1 MIGKFYNINSQTLAS
16 GAIIPLATSR
26 VCGCGIRLEGNEIVI
41 SEPGTY
47 LVNVSVTAS
56 QTSTTAQGVRLLV
69 STPSGVTVQSEGGSA
84 SSSDATAGNITGE
97 GRAIQSQLADC
108 CCTTQRA
115 IDSLKLENCQN
126 TQKIL
131 DAITTDRMAQ
141 MQNQINQ
148 LQMQNAL
155 CGVVRY
161 PMASTWNA
169 GSNPFCG
176 CAC

>member
-69 STPSGVTVQSEGGSA
+69 STLSGVTVQSEGGSA
-84 SSSDATAGNITGE
+84 SSSDATAGNVRT
-97 GRAIQSQLADC
+97 LAFSDTVRVCKSC
-108 CCTTQRA
+108 CCGKTRLSLLTTGA
-115 IDSLKLENCQN
+115 M
-126 TQKIL
+126 T
-131 DAITTDRMAQ
+131 ITNVIITVAR
-141 MQNQINQ
+141 I
-148 LQMQNAL
+148 
-155 CGVVRY
+155 
-161 PMASTWNA
+161 
-169 GSNPFCG
+169 
-176 CAC
+176 

>member
-84 SSSDATAGNITGE
+84 ASSDATAGNVRTLAFSDTVRVCKTGCCGKTRLSLLTTGAMTIDNVIITVA
-97 GRAIQSQLADC
+97 RI
-108 CCTTQRA
+108 
-115 IDSLKLENCQN
+115 
-126 TQKIL
+126 
-131 DAITTDRMAQ
+131 
-141 MQNQINQ
+141 
-148 LQMQNAL
+148 
-155 CGVVRY
+155 
-161 PMASTWNA
+161 
-169 GSNPFCG
+169 
-176 CAC
+176 

>member
-84 SSSDATAGNITGE
+84 SSSDATAGNVRT
-97 GRAIQSQLADC
+97 LAFSDTVIVCDSC
-108 CCTTQRA
+108 CCGKTSLSLLTSGA
-115 IDSLKLENCQN
+115 MTIDNV
-126 TQKIL
+126 I
-131 DAITTDRMAQ
+131 ITVAM
-141 MQNQINQ
+141 I
-148 LQMQNAL
+148 
-155 CGVVRY
+155 
-161 PMASTWNA
+161 
-169 GSNPFCG
+169 
-176 CAC
+176 

>member
-26 VCGCGIRLEGNEIVI
+26 VCGCGIRLEGNEIII

-84 SSSDATAGNITGE
+84 SSSDATAGNVRT
-97 GRAIQSQLADC
+97 LAFSDTVRVLLLWQDKAVPSHYRRHDHRQC
-108 CCTTQRA
+108 DHHSRKDMRWLDHTTLNGPFLKCTQR
-115 IDSLKLENCQN
+115 S
-126 TQKIL
+126 
-131 DAITTDRMAQ
+131 
-141 MQNQINQ
+141 
-148 LQMQNAL
+148 
-155 CGVVRY
+155 Y
-161 PMASTWNA
+161 S
-169 GSNPFCG
+169 
-176 CAC
+176 